1 MPNKNRDT
9 FAAPGLLAAP
19 PAAKSKQSPNI
30 GFERVEVTAMRK
42 KWQLIDDCLAGSD
55 QIKAAGDRY
64 LPRPNA
70 ADQSEA
76 NKARFDNYVLRAVFY
91 NVGHVTVEGMV
102 GQVFSRDPIMKLPDD
117 LKSLVDDIDGT
128 GVSLDQQSRRGLI
141 QNIARGGFGLLVD
154 YPVTATPLSLAQ
166 RREGYIRP
174 TITQYDRLAIINWR
188 FKKVGAKQIFSLI
201 VIHESASGTDDGF
214 EVTTV
219 EQWRVLKLDEAG
231 EYTVTT
237 YTRAEA
243 DEGYVA
249 TSSVVK
255 PKGPDGLPMRYI
267 PFYFCGSLNNSPSPD
282 IPIIYNLCT
291 LNIAHYRNSADYEDS
306 CYIAGQPT
314 PVFAGLTEQ
323 WVNRVFKNKTIQM
336 GARAAI
342 PLPQGATAQILQASP
357 NSMPKE
363 AMDQKEKQM
372 AAMGAKL
379 IEPGS
384 GTNTLGQA
392 QLDESTE
399 SSMLAVAAKNVSLAY
414 TMALIEA
421 AKQQGL
427 DTEEMFYSL
436 NTDFPASRLTPN
448 ERTQVIL
455 EWQAGA
461 ITQSEMRACLRKA
474 GVATLDEDEYKT
486 ELLKNPPP
494 VTKEATNNQDKGG
507 ADNDKKKNKD
517 TNNNGGNQAKT

>member
-19 PAAKSKQSPNI
+19 PAAKSNQSPNI
-30 GFERVEVTAMRK
+30 GFERVEVGAMRK

-55 QIKAAGDRY
+55 QVKAAGDRY

-70 ADQSEA
+70 ADESET
-76 NKARFDNYVLRAVFY
+76 NKARFASYVLRAVFY

-102 GQVFSRDPIMKLPDD
+102 GQVFSRDPIMKLPPEM
-117 LKSLVDDIDGT
+117 KSMVEDVDGT

-154 YPVTATPLSLAQ
+154 YPVTDGPLTLAQ
-166 RREGYIRP
+166 RQAGYIRP
-174 TITQYDRLAIINWR
+174 TITQYDRLSIINWR
-188 FKKVGAKQIFSLI
+188 FKKVGAKQLFSLI
-201 VIHESASGTDDGF
+201 VIHESTSGTDDGF

-219 EQWRVLKLDEAG
+219 EQWRVLQLDALG

-237 YTRAEA
+237 YARA
-243 DEGYVA
+243 DDGEGYVA
-249 TSSVVK
+249 TSEISK
-255 PKGPDGLPMRYI
+255 PKGADGEPMRYI
-267 PFYFCGSLNNSPSPD
+267 PFYFCGALNNSASPD
-282 IPIIYNLCT
+282 VPIIYNLCT

-314 PVFAGLTEQ
+314 PVFTGLTEQ

-342 PLPQGATAQILQASP
+342 PLPQNATAQILQASP
-357 NSMPKE
+357 NSLPKE

-379 IEPGS
+379 IEPGA

-399 SSMLAVAAKNVSLAY
+399 SSMLSVAAKNVSLAY
-414 TMALIEA
+414 TLALIES

-427 DTEEMFYSL
+427 PVDEITYSL

-461 ITQSEMRACLRKA
+461 ISETEMRAALRKA
-474 GVATLDEDEYKT
+474 GVATLDEVEYKAD
-486 ELLKNPPP
+486 LLKNPPP
-494 VTKEATNNQDKGG
+494 VKKEAANNQDKGG
-507 ADNDKKKNKD
+507 ADNDEKKNKD